1 MGLYATLEMA
11 KRHLNIEDAFTEDD
25 LYIGSLIDV
34 AEEKVA
40 AELCMSKEDMG
51 SINGDG
57 GTIPSPILH
66 AILLTIG
73 AYYTNR
79 EDITTVQTRP
89 LEYGVKYLTQLYRN
103 FTL

>member
-1 MGLYATLEMA
+1 MGRYATLEMA
-11 KRHLNIEDAFTEDD
+11 KRHLNIEDAFTDD
-25 LYIGSLIDV
+25 DDYIEGLIDV

-40 AELCMSKEDMG
+40 AELCMDVDGMA
-51 SINGDG
+51 SINNG
-57 GTIPSPILH
+57 GSLPAPLIQ

>member
-1 MGLYATLEMA
+1 MGRYATLEMA
-11 KRHLNIEDAFTEDD
+11 KRHLNIEDVFTDD
-25 LYIGSLIDV
+25 DHYIEALIDV

-40 AELCMSKEDMG
+40 AELCMDVDGMA
-51 SINGDG
+51 SINKNGSL
-57 GTIPSPILH
+57 PSPLIH

>member
-1 MGLYATLEMA
+1 MGRYATLDMA
-11 KRHLNIEDAFTEDD
+11 KRHLNIEDAFTDD
-25 LYIGSLIDV
+25 DNYIEGLIDV

-40 AELCMSKEDMG
+40 AELCMDVDGMA
-51 SINGDG
+51 SINKNGSL
-57 GTIPSPILH
+57 PSPLIH

>member
-1 MGLYATLEMA
+1 MGKYATLDMA
-11 KRHLNIEDAFTEDD
+11 KRHLNIEDAFTDD
-25 LYIGSLIDV
+25 DRYIESLIEV

-40 AELCMSKEDMG
+40 AELCMQVEDMATINRGG
-51 SINGDG
+51 SL
-57 GTIPSPILH
+57 PAPLLQ

-79 EDITTVQTRP
+79 EDITAVQTRP

>member
-1 MGLYATLEMA
+1 MGLYATLDMA
-11 KRHLNIEDAFTEDD
+11 KRHLNIEDAFTDDD
-25 LYIGSLIDV
+25 LYIEGLISV

-40 AELCMSKEDMG
+40 AELCMSAENMADINKGG
-51 SINGDG
+51 SLPAPLIQ
-57 GTIPSPILH
+57 

>member
-1 MGLYATLEMA
+1 MGLYATLDMA

-25 LYIGSLIDV
+25 QYIESLIDV
-34 AEEKVA
+34 AEERVA
-40 AELCMSKEDMG
+40 AELCMPVEDMAK
-51 SINGDG
+51 INRG
-57 GTIPSPILH
+57 GNLPATLLH

-79 EDITTVQTRP
+79 EDITTIQTKP
-89 LEYGVKYLTQLYRN
+89 LEYGVKHLTQLWRD

>member
-1 MGLYATLEMA
+1 MGKYATLDMA
-11 KRHLNIEDAFTEDD
+11 KRHLNIEDAFTDD
-25 LYIGSLIDV
+25 DSYIESLISV

-40 AELCMSKEDMG
+40 VELCMSVEDLATINKNG
-51 SINGDG
+51 SL
-57 GTIPSPILH
+57 PAPILQ

-79 EDITTVQTRP
+79 EDITTVQTKP

>member
-1 MGLYATLEMA
+1 MGKYATLIMA
-11 KRHLNIEDAFTEDD
+11 KRHLNIEDAFTDD
-25 LYIGSLIDV
+25 DTYIESLITV

-40 AELCMSKEDMG
+40 AELCVSVEEMAAINKNG
-51 SINGDG
+51 SL
-57 GTIPSPILH
+57 PMPLLQ

-79 EDITTVQTRP
+79 EDITTVQTKP

>member
-1 MGLYATLEMA
+1 MGRYATLEMA
-11 KRHLNIEDAFTEDD
+11 KRHLNIEDAFTDD
-25 LYIGSLIDV
+25 DHYIEALIDV

-40 AELCMSKEDMG
+40 AELCMDVDGMA
-51 SINGDG
+51 SINKNGSLPAPL
-57 GTIPSPILH
+57 IQ

>member
-1 MGLYATLEMA
+1 MGLYATLDMA
-11 KRHLNIEDAFTEDD
+11 KRHLNIEDAFTDDD
-25 LYIGSLIDV
+25 LYIEGLISV

-40 AELCMSKEDMG
+40 AELCMSAEKMAD
-51 SINGDG
+51 INKG
-57 GTIPSPILH
+57 GNLPAPLVQ

-79 EDITTVQTRP
+79 EDITTVQTKP

>member
-1 MGLYATLEMA
+1 MGFYATLDMA
-11 KRHLNIEDAFTEDD
+11 KRHLNIEDAFTDD
-25 LYIGSLIDV
+25 DCYIEALIDV

-40 AELCMSKEDMG
+40 AELCTDVESMA
-51 SINGDG
+51 SIGKDEG
-57 GTIPSPILH
+57 IPKPLIQ

-79 EDITTVQTRP
+79 EDITTVQTKP
-89 LEYGVKYLTQLYRN
+89 LEQGVKYLTQLYRN

>member
-1 MGLYATLEMA
+1 MGTYATLKIA
-11 KRHLNIEDAFTEDD
+11 KSHLRIEEGFTEDD
-25 LYIGSLIDV
+25 AYIEALIDV

-40 AELCMSKEDMG
+40 AELCVSVDDLA
-51 SINGDG
+51 SIGNGG
-57 GTIPSPILH
+57 GLPATLMQ

-79 EDITTVQTRP
+79 EDITTAQTKS
-89 LEYGVKYLTQLYRN
+89 LEQGVKYLTQLHRD

>member
-1 MGLYATLEMA
+1 MGRYATIEMA

-25 LYIGSLIDV
+25 AYIEALISV

-40 AELCMSKEDMG
+40 AELCTSVEGLSSLTKE
-51 SINGDG
+51 GD
-57 GTIPSPILH
+57 IPSTILH

-79 EDITTVQTRP
+79 EDITTVKTIP

>member
-1 MGLYATLEMA
+1 MGRYATLDMA
-11 KRHLNIEDAFTEDD
+11 KRHLNIEDAFTDD
-25 LYIGSLIDV
+25 DDYIEGLIDV

-40 AELCMSKEDMG
+40 AELCMDADSMA
-51 SINGDG
+51 SINKNGCL
-57 GTIPSPILH
+57 PSPLIH
-66 AILLTIG
+66 AILLTVG

>member
-1 MGLYATLEMA
+1 MGLYATLDMA
-11 KRHLNIEDAFTEDD
+11 KRHLNIEDAFTDD
-25 LYIGSLIDV
+25 DFYIEGLIGV
-34 AEEKVA
+34 AEERVA
-40 AELCMSKEDMG
+40 AELCMPVEDMAK
-51 SINGDG
+51 INRG
-57 GTIPSPILH
+57 GELPATLLH

-79 EDITTVQTRP
+79 EDVTTAQTKP

>member
-1 MGLYATLEMA
+1 MGRYATLEMA
-11 KRHLNIEDAFTEDD
+11 KRHLNIEDAFTDD
-25 LYIGSLIDV
+25 DCYIDALVDV

-40 AELCMSKEDMG
+40 AELCMNVDDMA
-51 SINGDG
+51 SINKG
-57 GTIPSPILH
+57 GSLPSPLIH
-66 AILLTIG
+66 AILLTVG
-73 AYYTNR
+73 AYYANR

>member
-1 MGLYATLEMA
+1 MGRYATLDMA
-11 KRHLNIEDAFTEDD
+11 KRHLNIEDAFTDD
-25 LYIGSLIDV
+25 DDYIEGLIDV

-40 AELCMSKEDMG
+40 AELCMDADSMA
-51 SINGDG
+51 SINKNGCL
-57 GTIPSPILH
+57 PSPLIH
-66 AILLTIG
+66 AILLTVG

-79 EDITTVQTRP
+79 EYITTVQTRP

>member
-1 MGLYATLEMA
+1 MGKYATLEMA
-11 KRHLNIEDAFTEDD
+11 KKHLNIEDGFVDD
-25 LYIGSLIDV
+25 DRYIDSLISV
-34 AEEKVA
+34 AEERVA
-40 AELCMSKEDMG
+40 AELCISVEDMA
-51 SINGDG
+51 SINQGGDLPP
-57 GTIPSPILH
+57 TLIH

-79 EDITTVQTRP
+79 EDVTTAQTKP

>member
-1 MGLYATLEMA
+1 MGQYATLDMA
-11 KRHLNIEDAFTEDD
+11 KRHLNIEDAFTDD
-25 LYIGSLIDV
+25 DQYIDSLIEV

-40 AELCMSKEDMG
+40 AELCMKVEDMATINQGG
-51 SINGDG
+51 SL
-57 GTIPSPILH
+57 PAPLLQ

-79 EDITTVQTRP
+79 EDITTVQTKP

>member
-1 MGLYATLEMA
+1 MGTYATLDMA
-11 KRHLNIEDAFTEDD
+11 KRHLNIESSFTDD
-25 LYIGSLIDV
+25 DSYIESLISV

-40 AELCMSKEDMG
+40 AELCMNVEDMA
-51 SINGDG
+51 SIRKNGG
-57 GTIPSPILH
+57 LPSTLLH

-79 EDITTVQTRP
+79 EDVTTIQTKP
-89 LEYGVKYLTQLYRN
+89 LEYGVKYLTQLYRD

>member
-1 MGLYATLEMA
+1 MGQYATLDMA
-11 KRHLNIEDAFTEDD
+11 KRHLNIEDAFTDD
-25 LYIGSLIDV
+25 DQYIESLIEV

-40 AELCMSKEDMG
+40 AELCMKVEDMATINRGG
-51 SINGDG
+51 SL
-57 GTIPSPILH
+57 PAPLLQ

-79 EDITTVQTRP
+79 EDITTVQTKP

>member
-1 MGLYATLEMA
+1 MGEYATLDMA
-11 KRHLNIEDAFTEDD
+11 KRHLNIEAAFTDD
-25 LYIGSLIDV
+25 DSYIDSLISV

-40 AELCMSKEDMG
+40 AELCMSVYDMS
-51 SINGDG
+51 SINGRDN
-57 GTIPSPILH
+57 IPSTLLH

-79 EDITTVQTRP
+79 EDITTIQTKP

-103 FTL
+103 YTL

>member
-1 MGLYATLEMA
+1 MGKYATLDMA
-11 KRHLNIEDAFTEDD
+11 KRHLRIEDDYTEDD
-25 LYIGSLIDV
+25 LYIESLISV

-40 AELCMSKEDMG
+40 AELCMNVEDMA
-51 SINGDG
+51 SINKGGDL
-57 GTIPSPILH
+57 PSTLLH

-79 EDITTVQTRP
+79 EDITTIQTKP
-89 LEYGVKYLTQLYRN
+89 LEYGVKYLTQLYRD